1 MTTIGIHEA
10 KHRLLHYLTCAAAG
24 EEILITRRGK
34 PIARLIPLADPTQPR
49 KLGLGAG
56 RFQMPEDFD
65 AMAQSE
71 MVDMFNPEP
80 SSS

>member
-34 PIARLIPLADPTQPR
+34 AHSPLGPTSYHNATP
-49 KLGLGAG
+49 KA
-56 RFQMPEDFD
+56 
-65 AMAQSE
+65 
-71 MVDMFNPEP
+71 
-80 SSS
+80 